1 MDIGVTKK
9 KAIIDGFDKTIMCL
23 KFSDVLRGEFMT
35 TEIYNRAYLFLR
47 IPIQKA
53 IAQVPWF

>member
-1 MDIGVTKK
+1 MDLGKSKK
-9 KAIIDGFDKTIMCL
+9 KVIIDGFDNTIMCL
-23 KFSDVLRGEFMT
+23 KFQDVLRGDFMT